1 MADIIIRKAKKD
13 YVCDVCGHIIHAGDE
28 YLDKVITHDGKAVR
42 HERYHDECPHV
53 DDAKQNKFI
62 HKLLNSKDMLAINLN
77 NFDKFH
83 VTGLAVGVTGIH
95 VEMADWGWNRVPDV
109 FIKTF
114 LEEYDY
120 E

>member
-42 HERYHDECPHV
+42 HERYHDECPYS
-53 DDAKQNKFI
+53 DNAATDKFI
-62 HKLLNSKDMLAINLN
+62 HK
-77 NFDKFH
+77 
-83 VTGLAVGVTGIH
+83 
-95 VEMADWGWNRVPDV
+95 
-109 FIKTF
+109 FIKSTNMIAVEKKTGVKVRVAGISNYLDYSVELLDWDYHRIPDISIKWF
-114 LEEYDY
+114 VEEYDY